1 MQPIAA
7 GRGVGCEGV
16 QPIAAGRGVGCEGVQ
31 PIAAGTTEEWDVK
44 VCS

>member
-1 MQPIAA
+1 MQLIAA